1 MRSTQIIFVLAIVL
15 LSPLAIAQGQG
26 NGPPPPPG
34 DVNVI
39 NTPDVNVVN
48 MPDVNVINTP
58 DVNVANMPDVNVAI
72 SPDVNVANTPDVN
85 VLSMPEITIGTDVR
99 SPYQITVFEPNW
111 TTNSVNII
119 VEVPSGNRMVIEHIS
134 ASAFM
139 HPQVELSSFTIS
151 PIVNSLSATHVFAL
165 PETAPGFTGSNTYG
179 GGQSV
184 RLYADQS
191 FVARFTKVSVGGP
204 LNLGSSASITVS
216 GYLIPFTS
224 PSLAP

>member
-39 NTPDVNVVN
+39 NTPDVNV
-48 MPDVNVINTP
+48 
-58 DVNVANMPDVNVAI
+58 ANMPDVNVAN

-99 SPYQITVFEPNW
+99 IPYQITVDQPTW

-139 HPQVELSSFTIS
+139 HPEVELSTFTIS
-151 PIVNSLSATHVFAL
+151 PTVNNLSATHIFAL

-184 RLYADQS
+184 RLYTDQS

-204 LNLGSSASITVS
+204 LTLGSARITVS